1 MKLLKFQDLRFYAE
15 FKKQLVRTIKNK
27 MNTVTKN
34 EKITKKIL
42 VFLKVLLIASTAVYP
57 LFMDLLSGIGW
68 ISTYSR
74 YGSEF
79 TVIGTVMVI
88 SSGLMSAA
96 VVLCLLKKNISAV
109 VTETAG
115 FAAAMTIMIKMMN
128 IADERGW
135 SDMYTMQPASDMY
148 RNRILPTVIP
158 FVLLIAAAVLQYFS
172 YDEKVKRRL
181 KREEKEKKENMPAP
195 KILGD

>member
-1 MKLLKFQDLRFYAE
+1 M
-15 FKKQLVRTIKNK
+15 RTIKNK
-27 MNTVTKN
+27 LNTVTKK
-34 EKITKKIL
+34 EKITKRIL
-42 VFLKVLLIASTAVYP
+42 LFLKVLLIASTAVYP

-68 ISTYSR
+68 IFTYGT

-79 TVIGTVMVI
+79 TVMGTVMVI
-88 SSGLMSAA
+88 SSGLMTVA
-96 VVLCLLKKNISAV
+96 VVLCMIKRNISAV
-109 VTETAG
+109 VTETIG
-115 FAAAMTIMIKMMN
+115 FAAAMTVMVKMMN

-135 SDMYTMQPASDMY
+135 SDMFTMQPVSDMY

-181 KREEKEKKENMPAP
+181 KREQKEKRENMPAP

>member
-1 MKLLKFQDLRFYAE
+1 M
-15 FKKQLVRTIKNK
+15 NK
-27 MNTVTKN
+27 VTKN

-42 VFLKVLLIASTAVYP
+42 VFLKVLLIASTAVNP

-79 TVIGTVMVI
+79 TVMGTVMVI

-96 VVLCLLKKNISAV
+96 VVLCLLKRNISAV

-115 FAAAMTIMIKMMN
+115 FAAAMTIMVKMMN

-181 KREEKEKKENMPAP
+181 KHEEKEKKENIPAP

>member
-1 MKLLKFQDLRFYAE
+1 
-15 FKKQLVRTIKNK
+15 
-27 MNTVTKN
+27 
-34 EKITKKIL
+34 
-42 VFLKVLLIASTAVYP
+42 
-57 LFMDLLSGIGW
+57 
-68 ISTYSR
+68 
-74 YGSEF
+74 
-79 TVIGTVMVI
+79 
-88 SSGLMSAA
+88 
-96 VVLCLLKKNISAV
+96 
-109 VTETAG
+109 
-115 FAAAMTIMIKMMN
+115 MMN

>member
-1 MKLLKFQDLRFYAE
+1 
-15 FKKQLVRTIKNK
+15 
-27 MNTVTKN
+27 MNRVTEK
-34 EKITKKIL
+34 EKITKIIL

-68 ISTYSR
+68 ISTYGR

-79 TVIGTVMVI
+79 TVMGTVMVI
-88 SSGLMSAA
+88 SSALMTAA
-96 VVLCLLKKNISAV
+96 VVLCLLKFNISAV
-109 VTETAG
+109 VTETIG

-128 IADERGW
+128 IADESGW
-135 SDMYTMQPASDMY
+135 SDMYSMQPASDMY
-148 RNRILPTVIP
+148 RNRILPTLIP
-158 FVLLIAAAVLQYFS
+158 FILLIAAAVLQYFS

-181 KREEKEKKENMPAP
+181 KREEKEKRENMPAP

>member
-1 MKLLKFQDLRFYAE
+1 
-15 FKKQLVRTIKNK
+15 
-27 MNTVTKN
+27 MNTVTEK

-68 ISTYSR
+68 ISAYGK

-79 TVIGTVMVI
+79 TVMGTVMIV
-88 SSGLMSAA
+88 SSLLMTAAA
-96 VVLCLLKKNISAV
+96 VFCLLKFNIPAV

-115 FAAAMTIMIKMMN
+115 FAAAMTVMVKMMN

-135 SDMYTMQPASDMY
+135 SDMYTMQPVSDMY

-158 FVLLIAAAVLQYFS
+158 FVLLIITAVLQYFS
-172 YDEKVKRRL
+172 YDEKVKRRQ
-181 KREEKEKKENMPAP
+181 KREEKEKRENMPAP
-195 KILGD
+195 KILGDQ